1 MFTCSICGKKFK
13 TMQALGG
20 HMSHAHVHNKTED
33 QPPAEPA
40 PPPDQP
46 TDQVREDGNV
56 PENNASEPGKAVS
69 EEPPQPTDK
78 ELGVMDS
85 IRELRKRGYSPKQVR
100 EQFEYPRQTVD
111 RVFAEYIPPEGKVDE
126 TRSNQDKK
134 RETMPAVYKKDERS
148 NPEVLLQGLA
158 DGDHEAELEFR
169 GMMKLRAAMLMV
181 MDLMSIQ
188 KTAAEADAL
197 RIKPI
202 LDLMKETRLEQ
213 DAAAAR
219 AKESSKD
226 IADRAAYEGAR
237 LLAEQM
243 MPEVRTLM
251 EKQKPAPAGK
261 TIYDRMFGPIA
272 DMMGQ
277 QLGNMFGSM
286 FGISPTGQQP
296 QVPPGW
302 EYEEVKGE

>member
-1 MFTCSICGKKFK
+1 
-13 TMQALGG
+13 
-20 HMSHAHVHNKTED
+20 MSTAHAHDKTED
-33 QPPAEPA
+33 QPPAEPS
-40 PPPDQP
+40 PPLSQP
-46 TDQVREDGNV
+46 TDQVRENGNV
-56 PENNASEPGKAVS
+56 PENNASESGKAVL
-69 EEPPQPTDK
+69 EKPPQSTDKDK

-111 RVFAEYIPPEGKVDE
+111 QVFAEYIPPEGKVDE
-126 TRSNQDKK
+126 ARLDQDKK
-134 RETMPAVYKKDERS
+134 REMAPAVYKKDERT
-148 NPEVLLQGLA
+148 NPEVLLRGLA

-188 KTAAEADAL
+188 RTAAEADAL

-219 AKESSKD
+219 AKESSVE

-251 EKQKPAPAGK
+251 EKQRPAPAGK
-261 TIYDRMFGPIA
+261 TIHERMFGTIA

-277 QLGNMFGSM
+277 QLGNMFASM
-286 FGISPTGQQP
+286 FGIGGGQPQPRQPGQQQSP
-296 QVPPGW
+296 SSQFDQMTD
-302 EYEEVKGE
+302 EERALFSGGEK

>member
-1 MFTCSICGKKFK
+1 
-13 TMQALGG
+13 
-20 HMSHAHVHNKTED
+20 MSTVHACNKTED

-237 LLAEQM
+237 ILAEQVV
-243 MPEVRTLM
+243 PEVRTLM
-251 EKQKPAPAGK
+251 EKQ
-261 TIYDRMFGPIA
+261 
-272 DMMGQ
+272 
-277 QLGNMFGSM
+277 
-286 FGISPTGQQP
+286 
-296 QVPPGW
+296 
-302 EYEEVKGE
+302 